1 VEILPAVITG
11 QAATGQVAAGQLAD
25 PSGGMNHTLIVPGAG
40 LAFEHSDEPL
50 TGRVHAPAGYRRR
63 LEPGLQRWLF
73 SRRLAYVAL
82 AAAVVLVIGLM
93 TWWVT
98 NGQYETV
105 PPVSRMT
112 KATAR
117 TELRNLG
124 FTVKT
129 GRGVHSDVI
138 PRGEIVRTDPAIGSQ
153 AHRGSVITLIPS
165 LGPVL
170 IRVPSVTGMKL
181 ADAEAALRRA
191 GLTPG
196 KVTNATS
203 TTIPLGVVIST
214 NPVAGVSWPQP
225 RPVRIVQSAG
235 IPLPNLVGQ
244 QLSAA
249 QQLGQQDGFQL
260 NPVQDMKSDQPAGTI
275 TRQSPRPGT
284 PVTAGEVVTIRVSAG
299 PQLVDIPNVN
309 GQDVRQAISILT
321 QAGFQVSVDR
331 LGPGHQVFNYD
342 PTGKAPKGSTITI
355 FIGLGGLP

>member
-1 VEILPAVITG
+1 VEILPAVIP
-11 QAATGQVAAGQLAD
+11 GQVAAGQLAD
-25 PSGGMNHTLIVPGAG
+25 QSSGMNHTLIVPGAG
-40 LAFEHSDEPL
+40 LAFDDGDEPL
-50 TGRVHAPAGYRRR
+50 TGRVHRPSGYSRRR
-63 LEPGLQRWLF
+63 EPGLQRWLF

-105 PPVSRMT
+105 PQVGRMT

-129 GRGVHSDVI
+129 GHGVHSNVV
-138 PRGEIVRTDPAIGSQ
+138 PRGEIIRTDPAIGAR
-153 AHRGSVITLIPS
+153 AHRGSVVTLIPS

-181 ADAEAALRRA
+181 ADAKAALRRA

-214 NPVAGVSWPQP
+214 SPVAGRSWPQP

-235 IPLPNLVGQ
+235 LPLPNLVGQ
-244 QLSAA
+244 QQSAA
-249 QQLGQQDGFQL
+249 EQQSQQDGFRL
-260 NPVQDMKSDQPAGTI
+260 NPEQDTKSDQPAGTI

-284 PVTAGEVVTIRVSAG
+284 PITPGEVVTIRVSAG
-299 PQLVDIPNVN
+299 PQPVDIPTVV
-309 GQDVRQAISILT
+309 GQDVKDAVNILT
-321 QAGFQVSVDR
+321 QAGFQVSVNR
-331 LGPGHQVFNYD
+331 VGPGHRVFNQT
-342 PTGKAPKGSTITI
+342 PTGQAPKGSTITI
-355 FIGLGGLP
+355 FIGFGNLP